1 MKSTKKKTLSFN
13 VELTD
18 GSNLEDSMLCGNKS
32 VSLNQTLSP
41 SIAENFLCCVC
52 HGVPTETPL
61 VSICCEAIY
70 CSECFHSWKQ
80 ISNTCFRS
88 CYGECNKLLSK
99 QGAKQIEGFYQKVW
113 SQLMTICNVCGNKI
127 ELSETLFHDFK
138 CHKRECSGPRE
149 KKVCFDINRLG
160 KRDSGYSYKKIRST
174 VQPLL
179 DVAEKVKQD
188 ISSENPDICDLEVIL
203 GAALSLTNNTDLKA
217 VRFSILQAVSELKG
231 DSQNYKLTI
240 EEISCLRK
248 LCNFSVSAT
257 NTMIKTLNVYK
268 QTTKLSNH
276 RPYLNVF
283 SNYKYW
289 HKADLAALP
298 PNVHYFLLKKDEP
311 GVVLKEHLADLS
323 GKPED
328 FLEEYKKTKYAFEEP
343 VPNVE
348 GCFFHMD
355 DILAKELSSMAQF
368 LKDKLSSLGVTDVLS
383 HVLSVQVLN
392 FCITF

>member
-1 MKSTKKKTLSFN
+1 MKLCFHATTHNVTLFLETTTYSTPHKKSVPKDHIPLASPSVSSTLNKSKGHRTLIERFKHFMKSTKKKKLSFN

-138 CHKRECSGPRE
+138 CQKR
-149 KKVCFDINRLG
+149 
-160 KRDSGYSYKKIRST
+160 
-174 VQPLL
+174 
-179 DVAEKVKQD
+179 
-188 ISSENPDICDLEVIL
+188 
-203 GAALSLTNNTDLKA
+203 
-217 VRFSILQAVSELKG
+217 
-231 DSQNYKLTI
+231 
-240 EEISCLRK
+240 
-248 LCNFSVSAT
+248 
-257 NTMIKTLNVYK
+257 
-268 QTTKLSNH
+268 
-276 RPYLNVF
+276 
-283 SNYKYW
+283 
-289 HKADLAALP
+289 
-298 PNVHYFLLKKDEP
+298 
-311 GVVLKEHLADLS
+311 
-323 GKPED
+323 
-328 FLEEYKKTKYAFEEP
+328 
-343 VPNVE
+343 
-348 GCFFHMD
+348 
-355 DILAKELSSMAQF
+355 
-368 LKDKLSSLGVTDVLS
+368 
-383 HVLSVQVLN
+383 
-392 FCITF
+392 

>member
-1 MKSTKKKTLSFN
+1 
-13 VELTD
+13 
-18 GSNLEDSMLCGNKS
+18 MLR
-32 VSLNQTLSP
+32 SP
-41 SIAENFLCCVC
+41 
-52 HGVPTETPL
+52 
-61 VSICCEAIY
+61 
-70 CSECFHSWKQ
+70 
-80 ISNTCFRS
+80 
-88 CYGECNKLLSK
+88 
-99 QGAKQIEGFYQKVW
+99 
-113 SQLMTICNVCGNKI
+113 
-127 ELSETLFHDFK
+127 
-138 CHKRECSGPRE
+138 E

-160 KRDSGYSYKKIRST
+160 KRDSGYTYKKIRST

-283 SNYKYW
+283 SNYQLW

-383 HVLSVQVLN
+383 HVLSVQVLIFVLLFSHSN
-392 FCITF
+392 RHSLFHKQRFHF